1 MGANIYFVHDD
12 GSAELRIG
20 DRIVL
25 LDAEDVGIAASYQWS
40 VGKHGYATSG
50 AGEKQV
56 LLHRLKAEAGAEDYV
71 DHINQNKLDNRRGN
85 LRKCSSQ
92 QNLMN
97 RPKLACGENE
107 YKGICKT
114 ADGSWQAQIAMDG
127 KSIYLGRF
135 NDPVRAAKA
144 YDTAARMFF
153 GEYAYLNFPNSQEE
167 VKVPIKHYRK
177 LSIDE
182 VQSIRYLHGSG
193 VSISELASL
202 YDHSYSSINRIV
214 TGKTFK
220 EVG

>member
-1 MGANIYFVHDD
+1 MGVNIYFVHDD
-12 GSAELRIG
+12 GTAELRIG
-20 DRIVL
+20 DSVVL
-25 LDAEDVGIAASYQWS
+25 LDANDVENVAKRQWS

-50 AGEKQV
+50 AGKKQI
-56 LLHRLKAEAGAEDYV
+56 LLHRLIVEAGAEDYV
-71 DHINQNKLDNRRGN
+71 DHINRNKLDNRRGN
-85 LRKCSSQ
+85 LRICNSQ

-107 YKGICKT
+107 YKGVCKT

-135 NDPVRAAKA
+135 QDPDRAAKA

-153 GEYAYLNFPNSQEE
+153 GEYAYLNFPDCQEE
-167 VKVPIKHYRK
+167 VRVPIKHYRK
-177 LSIDE
+177 LSLDE
-182 VQSIRYLHGSG
+182 VQSIRYLYGSG
-193 VSISELASL
+193 MSISELARL

-214 TGKTFK
+214 TGKTFR